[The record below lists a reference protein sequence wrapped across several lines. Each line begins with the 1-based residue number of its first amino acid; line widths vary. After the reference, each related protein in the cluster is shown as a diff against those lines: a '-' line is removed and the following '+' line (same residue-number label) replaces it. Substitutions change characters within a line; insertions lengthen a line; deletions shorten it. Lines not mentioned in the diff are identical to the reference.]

1 MLENLCDDVVE
12 QRERFRPDAKSGA
25 RSAGPSRKR
34 SFQMG
39 EKPIPE
45 GTFFG
50 LLSHL
55 ELTINIRATLSPGD
69 LSAILHHAVGQ
80 FGESDKAVTEISVV
94 NTFRPGAPNPTYRYA
109 ESTNNGR

>member
-1 MLENLCDDVVE
+1 
-12 QRERFRPDAKSGA
+12 
-25 RSAGPSRKR
+25 
-34 SFQMG
+34 MG